1 MKWHSR
7 VARHR
12 SRSWDIN
19 MVHVLFV
26 GCSVKKAEYYYRKCR
41 HLFFITITID
51 YLLWLTKSC
60 KAGLFDN
67 PVGVILLIGIGNDL
81 QYIATLPEFR
91 EKYIKGDILS
101 LFSDDGSCIVE
112 AKTALGK
119 RMIAVEDP

>member
-1 MKWHSR
+1 M
-7 VARHR
+7 
-12 SRSWDIN
+12 
-19 MVHVLFV
+19 
-26 GCSVKKAEYYYRKCR
+26 
-41 HLFFITITID
+41 TID
-51 YLLWLTKSC
+51 YLLWLTKKG

-67 PVGVILLIGIGNDL
+67 PVGVILLIGIDNDL

-119 RMIAVEDP
+119 RMIAVEDPSLEEEAIRNDSQLIVTIVWGEKNLFFLCSTKEVR